1 MQPCW
6 QHGDRQLPLAARL
19 TQHACHEAQV
29 CQGTHS
35 AKTAQAP
42 GHRGLFRLRPGFST
56 SSHSLRVAEQPE
68 TRSLL
73 PRISRRT
80 LEEGAL
86 ETVAKKAGSLQL
98 SSAQAL
104 SQEEACTTKM
114 GEKDPQAHTCSP
126 ERRVLVRTKRQT
138 SSRVGDLK
146 EPSDEEPRLLLA
158 IRSPSGRR
166 FVRHFRP
173 TDDLQTVV
181 AVAEHKNE
189 ATYQHCAVETM
200 EVPRRRFSDLSK
212 SLQDCGIPNKSVLGI
227 SQEEG
232 EGWS

>member
-1 MQPCW
+1 MQ
-6 QHGDRQLPLAARL
+6 
-19 TQHACHEAQV
+19 TE
-29 CQGTHS
+29 
-35 AKTAQAP
+35 
-42 GHRGLFRLRPGFST
+42 
-56 SSHSLRVAEQPE
+56 
-68 TRSLL
+68 
-73 PRISRRT
+73 
-80 LEEGAL
+80 
-86 ETVAKKAGSLQL
+86 
-98 SSAQAL
+98 
-104 SQEEACTTKM
+104 
-114 GEKDPQAHTCSP
+114 
-126 ERRVLVRTKRQT
+126 RQT
-138 SSRVGDLK
+138 SSRAGDLK

-166 FVRHFRP
+166 FIRHFRP

-181 AVAEHKNE
+181 AVAEHKNK